1 MTWWM
6 SFLSISVSPAD
17 YVEVRISHLFS
28 FFVFVFFRVFSAFVF
43 FLCVL
48 FMFVLYVVWP
58 LLPVSLNCLF
68 VIAASCFS
76 NIYLGNVYRCVQ
88 FLSHVIIIKGK
99 VLLHQ
104 TYVTFAESTIL
115 FRSFW
120 FSCLQRLLN
129 YSAFKYFGSGLT

>member
-1 MTWWM
+1 M

-28 FFVFVFFRVFSAFVF
+28 VPFFRLWIFPGFFCFCF

-104 TYVTFAESTIL
+104 TYVTFAECSYPVSVL
-115 FRSFW
+115 W